1 MSFSATDAAFEGFRV
16 VRRHPIVAVAWGLVY
31 LAVYVAM
38 FGLGADKW
46 ASLMA
51 AGEALEQ
58 SANPSMAE
66 FQALG
71 QTYAGA
77 LIWAA
82 PIGLLVGA
90 VLSAAVA
97 RSVLRP
103 DESSWGY
110 LRLGMDEVRVLA
122 VSLIVSLAVGLT
134 SGVGMMVVG
143 AAIGFGAASGQA
155 LLILAGVLLIFAV
168 FALIVW
174 LAIKFSLAVPMTIDR
189 RKITIVE
196 SFAATKGHFWSLLG
210 MAVIAIIMSLIVS
223 ILGMIIGAAADLATG
238 GIQTLARF
246 DGEGLG
252 QILMQAWPAILVS
265 SIVNAFLAA
274 LQLAVLYAPFAAA
287 WSGLRG
293 GQSTDVFS

>member
-103 DESSWGY
+103 NESSWG
-110 LRLGMDEVRVLA
+110 
-122 VSLIVSLAVGLT
+122 
-134 SGVGMMVVG
+134 
-143 AAIGFGAASGQA
+143 
-155 LLILAGVLLIFAV
+155 
-168 FALIVW
+168 
-174 LAIKFSLAVPMTIDR
+174 
-189 RKITIVE
+189 
-196 SFAATKGHFWSLLG
+196 
-210 MAVIAIIMSLIVS
+210 
-223 ILGMIIGAAADLATG
+223 
-238 GIQTLARF
+238 
-246 DGEGLG
+246 
-252 QILMQAWPAILVS
+252 
-265 SIVNAFLAA
+265 
-274 LQLAVLYAPFAAA
+274 
-287 WSGLRG
+287 
-293 GQSTDVFS
+293 